1 MAILH
6 SIIIFGSEK
15 AKSVMNIDMVK
26 PIPAS
31 IETPKNYFIFTPSGK
46 LQKPSAIEMDENKII
61 SKGLLKIKPHTM
73 PILFELLKAEIQ
85 SVGITM
91 HVFANANSGKIK

>member
-1 MAILH
+1 
-6 SIIIFGSEK
+6 
-15 AKSVMNIDMVK
+15 
-26 PIPAS
+26 
-31 IETPKNYFIFTPSGK
+31 
-46 LQKPSAIEMDENKII
+46 MDENKII
-61 SKGLLKIKPHTM
+61 PKGLPKIKPHTM